1 MQEVNRQSKR
11 LDYLSPSKDH
21 FVEGQLSLRSP
32 VIIKSQNVFA
42 KYQTHQSKRLAS
54 PKRLNISPLRAS
66 KTINCE
72 KESPFKQS
80 ARQNI
85 LKSVYQK

>member
-66 KTINCE
+66 KTINFE
-72 KESPFKQS
+72 K
-80 ARQNI
+80 ARFEEIKLRKEIIRI
-85 LKSVYQK
+85 LYGL